1 LLRFRREATG
11 LDRSQIAAGIG
22 LTLTD
27 VVMIESGQAE
37 AALRRLRRLSES
49 RQRRSTARR
58 LDFWSKGVAFILR
71 PVLTAHYFAWLD
83 RIEAWPAEA
92 REFQIAAARAGERF
106 NDV

>member
-37 AALRRLRRLSES
+37 AAL
-49 RQRRSTARR
+49 
-58 LDFWSKGVAFILR
+58 
-71 PVLTAHYFAWLD
+71 TAHYFAWLD

-106 NDV
+106 NDA